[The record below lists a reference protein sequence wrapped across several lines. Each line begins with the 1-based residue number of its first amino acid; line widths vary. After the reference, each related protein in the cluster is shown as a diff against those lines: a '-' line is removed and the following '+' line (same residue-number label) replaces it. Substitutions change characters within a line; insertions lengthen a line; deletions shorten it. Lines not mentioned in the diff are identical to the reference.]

1 VSPPATCSCS
11 AGPCP
16 LYAEISA
23 QDFLPN
29 KKITEE
35 IMTNPLQ
42 SDHQAEAASAAVN
55 RRNLLRGAAAIAATA
70 VTVKAASAATVTPFG
85 ETGVPTRSTERL
97 PLGPLSGSRYPDS
110 HLESLKKPKVSFG
123 PSGFPAF
130 AGTMAVER
138 VATGFRWAEGPVYFP
153 AGRYVLFS
161 DIPNNRIMRFSE
173 DDGHVSVFRQPSMN
187 SNGNTIDREGRL
199 ITCEHSG
206 RRVTRT
212 ELDGSITIIADKYNG
227 KKLNSPN
234 DAVVAS
240 DGSIWFTDPVY
251 GIGGNYEG
259 IKAAPEQ
266 EKHNVYRAD
275 PKSGDVKVVV
285 DDFVEPNGITFS
297 PDEKKLYVID
307 TGFTDGPDNPSHI
320 RVFDVDVGAGKVSN
334 GKVFAEMPKP
344 SITDGMRS
352 DSDGRIWCSVGW
364 GDPNEDGVRC
374 YAPDGDLL
382 GKIHIPETVANL
394 CFGGTYRNRLY
405 ICGSTSLYA
414 VYTSVQGAM
423 KP

>member
-1 VSPPATCSCS
+1 MTTSLTFSDPHQQ
-11 AGPCP
+11 GGG
-16 LYAEISA
+16 L
-23 QDFLPN
+23 DRR
-29 KKITEE
+29 KILTGAAA
-35 IMTNPLQ
+35 L
-42 SDHQAEAASAAVN
+42 AASA
-55 RRNLLRGAAAIAATA
+55 
-70 VTVKAASAATVTPFG
+70 VTMKTASAASVAPLGQTAA
-85 ETGVPTRSTERL
+85 PTTASPPL
-97 PLGPLSGSRYPDS
+97 PLGPLTGARYPDAR
-110 HLESLKKPKVSFG
+110 LESMKKPKVSFG
-123 PSGFPAF
+123 PTGFPAF

-173 DDGHVSVFRQPSMN
+173 DDGHLSVYRQPSMN

-234 DAVVAS
+234 DAVVAA
-240 DGSIWFTDPVY
+240 DGSIWFCDPAY
-251 GIGGNYEG
+251 GIGGFYEG
-259 IKAAPEQ
+259 IKADAEQ
-266 EKHNVYRAD
+266 DKKNVFRVD
-275 PKSGDVKVVV
+275 PKSGDIKMVV
-285 DDFVEPNGITFS
+285 DDFVQPNGLCFS
-297 PDEKKLYVID
+297 PDEKKLYICD

-320 RVFDVDVGAGKVSN
+320 RVFDVDLAAGKLSN
-334 GKVFAEMPKP
+334 SKVFADMPKP
-344 SITDGMRS
+344 SITDGLRC
-352 DSDGRIWCSVGW
+352 DREGRLWCSVGW

-374 YAPDGDLL
+374 YTADGDLL

-394 CFGGTYRNRLY
+394 CFGGQQRNRLY
-405 ICGSTSLYA
+405 ICGSSSLYA
-414 VYTSVQGAM
+414 VYTSAQGAM

>member
-1 VSPPATCSCS
+1 MTNQINAADPS
-11 AGPCP
+11 AG
-16 LYAEISA
+16 
-23 QDFLPN
+23 
-29 KKITEE
+29 
-35 IMTNPLQ
+35 
-42 SDHQAEAASAAVN
+42 AAAGGFN
-55 RRNLLRGAAAIAATA
+55 RRKLIRGAAALAATA
-70 VTVKAASAATVTPFG
+70 VTMKAASAATVTPFG
-85 ETGVPTRSTERL
+85 QTGATTLSTDPL
-97 PLGPLSGSRYPDS
+97 PLGPLPGGRYPDS
-110 HLESLKKPKVSFG
+110 HLESAKPKVSFG

-173 DDGHVSVFRQPSMN
+173 DDGHLSIFRQPSMN

-240 DGSIWFTDPVY
+240 DGSIWFTDPAY
-251 GIGGNYEG
+251 GIGGFYEG
-259 IKAAPEQ
+259 LKAEPEQ
-266 EKHNVYRAD
+266 EKHNVYRVD

-285 DDFVEPNGITFS
+285 DDFVEPNGIAFS
-297 PDEKKLYVID
+297 PDEKKLYVLD

-320 RVFDVDVGAGKVSN
+320 RVFDLDVAAGKVSN
-334 GKVFAEMPKP
+334 SKVFAEMPKP
-344 SITDGMRS
+344 SITDGVRC
-352 DSDGRIWCSVGW
+352 DTEGRVWCSVGW
-364 GDPNEDGVRC
+364 GDPKEDGVRC
-374 YAPDGDLL
+374 YTKDGDLL

-394 CFGGTYRNRLY
+394 CFGGQQRNRLY

-414 VYTSVQGAM
+414 VYTSVQGAL

>member
-1 VSPPATCSCS
+1 MTT
-11 AGPCP
+11 P
-16 LYAEISA
+16 LTFSEHHDKGGSSG
-23 QDFLPN
+23 L
-29 KKITEE
+29 
-35 IMTNPLQ
+35 
-42 SDHQAEAASAAVN
+42 H
-55 RRNLLRGAAAIAATA
+55 RRNLLKSAAGLAATA
-70 VTVKAASAATVTPFG
+70 VTMKAASAATVTPSG
-85 ETGVPTRSTERL
+85 QTGAPTSSTDPL

-110 HLESLKKPKVSFG
+110 HLEPGKKPPKPTFG

-138 VATGFRWAEGPVYFP
+138 VATGMRWAEGPVYFP

-161 DIPNNRIMRFSE
+161 DIPDNRIMRFSE
-173 DDGHVSVFRQPSMN
+173 DDGHLSVYRQPSMN

-212 ELDGSITIIADKYNG
+212 ELDGSITVIADKYNG

-240 DGSIWFTDPVY
+240 DGSIWFTDPAY
-251 GIGGNYEG
+251 GIGGFYEG
-259 IKAAPEQ
+259 LKAEPEQ
-266 EKHNVYRAD
+266 EKHNVYRVD

-285 DDFVEPNGITFS
+285 DDFVERNGIAFS
-297 PDEKKLYVID
+297 PDEKKLYVLD

-320 RVFDVDVGAGKVSN
+320 RAFDVDVAAGKVSN

-344 SITDGMRS
+344 SITDGVRC
-352 DSDGRIWCSVGW
+352 DTEGRVWCSVGW

-374 YAPDGDLL
+374 YTKDGDLL

-394 CFGGTYRNRLY
+394 CFGGQQRNRLY

-414 VYTSVQGAM
+414 VYTSAQGAM

>member
-1 VSPPATCSCS
+1 MTT
-11 AGPCP
+11 P
-16 LYAEISA
+16 LT
-23 QDFLPN
+23 L
-29 KKITEE
+29 TEHHDKGG
-35 IMTNPLQ
+35 
-42 SDHQAEAASAAVN
+42 SSGFH
-55 RRNLLRGAAAIAATA
+55 RRNLLKGAAALAATA
-70 VTVKAASAATVTPFG
+70 VTMEAAAAATAPPLGQTGALTP
-85 ETGVPTRSTERL
+85 STDPL
-97 PLGPLSGSRYPDS
+97 PLGPLPGSRYPDS
-110 HLESLKKPKVSFG
+110 HLESAKPKVSFG
-123 PSGFPAF
+123 PADFPAF

-138 VATGFRWAEGPVYFP
+138 VATGMRWAEGPVYFP

-173 DDGHVSVFRQPSMN
+173 DDGHLSVYRQPSMN

-240 DGSIWFTDPVY
+240 DGSIWFTDPIY
-251 GIGGNYEG
+251 GIGGYYEG
-259 IKAAPEQ
+259 VKAEPEQ
-266 EKHNVYRAD
+266 EKHNVYRVD
-275 PKSGDVKVVV
+275 PKSGDIKVVV
-285 DDFVEPNGITFS
+285 DDFVEPNGIALS

-307 TGFTDGPDNPSHI
+307 TGFTDGPDNPSHL
-320 RVFDVDVGAGKVSN
+320 RVFNLDVAAGKVSN
-334 GKVFAEMPKP
+334 SKVFAEMPKP
-344 SITDGMRS
+344 SITDGVRC
-352 DSDGRIWCSVGW
+352 DTEGRVWCSVGW

-374 YAPDGDLL
+374 YTPDGELL

-394 CFGGTYRNRLY
+394 CFGGQQRNRLY

-414 VYTSVQGAM
+414 VYTGVQGAM

>member
-1 VSPPATCSCS
+1 
-11 AGPCP
+11 
-16 LYAEISA
+16 
-23 QDFLPN
+23 
-29 KKITEE
+29 
-35 IMTNPLQ
+35 M
-42 SDHQAEAASAAVN
+42 N
-55 RRNLLRGAAAIAATA
+55 RRTFLATTAAAAAAATM
-70 VTVKAASAATVTPFG
+70 TAASAATVAPFG
-85 ETGVPTRSTERL
+85 QLGSPTQSTDPL
-97 PLGPLSGSRYPDS
+97 PLGPLTGSRYPDS
-110 HLESLKKPKVSFG
+110 HLEFAHPKLSFG
-123 PSGFPAF
+123 PAGFPAF

-138 VATGFRWAEGPVYFP
+138 VATGMRWAEGPVYFP

-173 DDGHVSVFRQPSMN
+173 DDGHLSVYRQPSMN

-234 DAVVAS
+234 DAAVAS

-251 GIGGNYEG
+251 GIGGYYEG
-259 IKAAPEQ
+259 VKAEPEQ

-275 PKSGDVKVVV
+275 PKSGDVKVVA
-285 DDFVEPNGITFS
+285 DDFVEPNGIAFS

-320 RVFDVDVGAGKVSN
+320 RVFDLNVEAGKLGN
-334 GKVFAEMPKP
+334 NKVFAEMPKP
-344 SITDGMRS
+344 SITDGMRC
-352 DSDGRIWCSVGW
+352 DRDGNVWCSVGW

-374 YAPDGDLL
+374 YTPGGDLL

-394 CFGGTYRNRLY
+394 CFGGQQRNRLY

-414 VYTSVQGAM
+414 VYTSVQGAL